1 MMKKISLK
9 TLGLMAALLVSTQG
23 CNLTPGVPVP
33 PPARENFVINESQE
47 DCRGV
52 MVVEV
57 VADPFTFEAGDLV
70 LVTNTVTRT
79 GILAPAENDGSVRVE
94 VPAADGEDISI
105 RRRTTDGEESLP
117 IVCNIPS
124 PWDRVCQ
131 EPVP

>member
-1 MMKKISLK
+1 MGRKQIVA
-9 TLGLMAALLVSTQG
+9 LGLMIALLGPVQG

-33 PPARENFVINESQE
+33 PPARENFVIQESQE

-52 MVVEV
+52 MIVEIE
-57 VADPFTFEAGDLV
+57 ADPFTFEPGDLV
-70 LVTNTVTRT
+70 LVTNIVTRT
-79 GILAPAENDGSVRVE
+79 GILVPAENDGSVRVQ

-105 RRRTTDGEESLP
+105 RRRTPDGEESLP

>member
-57 VADPFTFEAGDLV
+57 VA
-70 LVTNTVTRT
+70 NTVTRT